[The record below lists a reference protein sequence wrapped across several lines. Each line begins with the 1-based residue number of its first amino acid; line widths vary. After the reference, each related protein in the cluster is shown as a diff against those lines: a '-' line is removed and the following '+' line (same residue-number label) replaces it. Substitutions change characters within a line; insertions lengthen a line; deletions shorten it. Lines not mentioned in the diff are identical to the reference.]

1 MSIRQEVEMEGRPL
15 LQVNPDQNTIDA
27 KQNPQLLLDAAVA
40 HRPSF
45 AHVEVKLDG
54 GKQVLANWGS
64 MIWMDGGV
72 KMETW
77 CYGGFCNACCWRPCA
92 RMQPCFNQYSGAGTV
107 SFSFD
112 LPGDILP
119 FAATYENGWVMS
131 DDGFVCGTP
140 NTVVSGKFPGC
151 CMAIFGGEG
160 FFMTTVRAAQ
170 GSGTALFYAGGYG
183 QLQRHQIPAG
193 SQFFVH
199 TGLFFA
205 ASDKTQFAI
214 GCPGGCKSWL
224 FSGEGFVIKIAGP
237 AVIYTQNRNPEIMRN
252 ILNPC
257 KMPPILEI
265 LLGGGKD
272 DKGGLVG
279 AAAGAM

>member
-1 MSIRQEVEMEGRPL
+1 MSIRQEIEMEGRPL
-15 LQVNPDQNTIDA
+15 LQVNPDQTSIDA

-45 AHVEVKLDG
+45 AHVEVKLDA
-54 GKQVLANWGS
+54 GKQVLGNWGA

-72 KMETW
+72 KMDTW

-92 RMQPCFNQYSGAGTV
+92 RMQPCFNMYSGAGTV

-119 FAATYENGWVMS
+119 FAATYENGWVMA

-151 CMAIFGGEG
+151 CMSIFGGEG

-183 QLQRHQIPAG
+183 QLQRHQIPQG

-224 FSGEGFVIKIAGP
+224 FSGEGFVIKLQGP
-237 AVIYTQNRNPEIMRN
+237 AVIYTQNRNPDSMRA
-252 ILNPC
+252 ILNPWRP
-257 KMPPILEI
+257 PPILE
-265 LLGGGKD
+265 LLCGGGKD
-272 DKGGLVG
+272 DKGGAL
-279 AAAGAM
+279 AGAM